1 MLCVQKGIHL
11 GSQGYRKFFSLMVDP
26 ADLMRMY
33 RHNFQLMQM
42 GLMSL
47 AELED
52 MLPFERIAYL
62 IMVEEWNA
70 EKEKASKQ

>member
-1 MLCVQKGIHL
+1 
-11 GSQGYRKFFSLMVDP
+11 MVDP

-42 GLMSL
+42 GLMTI